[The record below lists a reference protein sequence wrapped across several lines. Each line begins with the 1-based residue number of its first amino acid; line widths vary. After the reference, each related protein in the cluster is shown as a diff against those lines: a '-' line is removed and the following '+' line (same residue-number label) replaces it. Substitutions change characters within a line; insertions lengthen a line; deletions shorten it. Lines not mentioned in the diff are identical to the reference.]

1 VYRFLVCVRWSV
13 VFFSAL
19 VFFAP
24 RDFAQNAATQSGVAP
39 SNSSQLPAANP
50 ATDDAAAKAAAR
62 KKRFEE
68 AKKHLENSA
77 SQPQSGAAASSSC
90 SYSQSDL
97 SLSPALVNMV
107 VGNTQRFSLFDLA
120 GHKLTAQADW
130 SVSDSSI
137 AEIRVEG
144 GEPVLT
150 SKQKGTV
157 RVQARVD
164 SHSAEST
171 VNVIAPEDMKPGTI
185 RWSTP
190 NNPCAKTTE
199 IKIAV
204 PSGGVR

>member
-1 VYRFLVCVRWSV
+1 VRSV
-13 VFFSAL
+13 AQSLLTVLFDLNPKRNHKILTAL
-19 VFFAP
+19 LSP
-24 RDFAQNAATQSGVAP
+24 QSL
-39 SNSSQLPAANP
+39 LPA
-50 ATDDAAAKAAAR
+50 TEDAAAKAAER

-68 AKKHLENSA
+68 AKKRLENSA
-77 SQPQSGAAASSSC
+77 PQPQSGTASSSSSC

-150 SKQKGTV
+150 SKEKGTV

-190 NNPCAKTTE
+190 SSPCSKTT
-199 IKIAV
+199 KIIPAV
-204 PSGGVR
+204 PH

>member
-1 VYRFLVCVRWSV
+1 MCHLLTV
-13 VFFSAL
+13 VLLSAA

-24 RDFAQNAATQSGVAP
+24 SASAQNGQTQSTAVP
-39 SNSSQLPAANP
+39 SNSSQPGPANS
-50 ATDDAAAKAAAR
+50 ATEDAAAKAAER

-68 AKKHLENSA
+68 TKKRLENSA
-77 SQPQSGAAASSSC
+77 SQPQRGTASSSSSC

-107 VGNTQRFSLFDLA
+107 VGSTERFSLFDLA

-150 SKQKGTV
+150 SKEKGMV

-190 NNPCAKTTE
+190 NNPCNKTTE

-204 PSGGVR
+204 PSGGTR

>member
-1 VYRFLVCVRWSV
+1 MHRFSTCHVLTLVLLSAA
-13 VFFSAL
+13 VFFVPSAS
-19 VFFAP
+19 
-24 RDFAQNAATQSGVAP
+24 AQNGQTQSTAVP
-39 SNSSQLPAANP
+39 SNSSQPGPAST
-50 ATDDAAAKAAAR
+50 ATEDAAAKAAER

-68 AKKHLENSA
+68 AKKRLENSA
-77 SQPQSGAAASSSC
+77 PQPQSATASSSSC

-150 SKQKGTV
+150 SKEKGTV

-171 VNVIAPEDMKPGTI
+171 VNVIAPEEMKPGTI

-190 NNPCAKTTE
+190 SSPCSKTT
-199 IKIAV
+199 KIIPAV
-204 PSGGVR
+204 PH

>member
-1 VYRFLVCVRWSV
+1 MHQLSIRHLLIAVLL
-13 VFFSAL
+13 SAHVL
-19 VFFAP
+19 FAWHAS
-24 RDFAQNAATQSGVAP
+24 AQNAQTQSTAVP
-39 SNSSQLPAANP
+39 SNSSQPGPASS
-50 ATDDAAAKAAAR
+50 ATEDAAGKAAER

-68 AKKHLENSA
+68 AKERLENSA
-77 SQPQSGAAASSSC
+77 SQPQSGTASSSASSSC

-150 SKQKGTV
+150 SKEKGTV

-171 VNVIAPEDMKPGTI
+171 VNVIGPEDMKPGTV

-190 NNPCAKTTE
+190 NHPCSKTKE
-199 IKIAV
+199 IKVAV
-204 PSGGVR
+204 PR

>member
-1 VYRFLVCVRWSV
+1 MHRFSMCHLLTV
-13 VFFSAL
+13 VVLSADA
-19 VFFAP
+19 FFAP
-24 RDFAQNAATQSGVAP
+24 SASAQNGQTQSSAVP
-39 SNSSQLPAANP
+39 SNSSQPGPASS
-50 ATDDAAAKAAAR
+50 ATEDAAAKTAER

-68 AKKHLENSA
+68 AKKRLENSA
-77 SQPQSGAAASSSC
+77 PQPQSGTASSSSSC

-97 SLSPALVNMV
+97 SLSPALVNMA

-150 SKQKGTV
+150 SKEKGTV

-190 NNPCAKTTE
+190 SSPCSKTT
-199 IKIAV
+199 KIIPAV
-204 PSGGVR
+204 PH

>member
-1 VYRFLVCVRWSV
+1 MHRLSMCHLLTV
-13 VFFSAL
+13 VLLSAD

-24 RDFAQNAATQSGVAP
+24 SASAQNGQTQSSAVP
-39 SNSSQLPAANP
+39 LNSSQPGPASS
-50 ATDDAAAKAAAR
+50 ATEDAAAKAAER

-68 AKKHLENSA
+68 AKKRLENSA
-77 SQPQSGAAASSSC
+77 PQPQSGTASSSSSC

-150 SKQKGTV
+150 SKEKGTV

-190 NNPCAKTTE
+190 SSPCSKTT
-199 IKIAV
+199 KIIPAV
-204 PSGGVR
+204 PH